1 MAAGAVVHVALA
13 ILYQGDR
20 VLMQLRDDCATI
32 LYPGHWG
39 LFGGHL
45 EAGETPAAGVVREVY
60 EEIGY
65 RLPELHFFGEY
76 VDAQAQRSVF
86 VAPLTCELA
95 ALDLREGQG
104 MDLVPYESVVQGVHF
119 ATLLGEVR
127 PLGRIHQR
135 ILGDFFARGNSPV
148 PA

>member
-1 MAAGAVVHVALA
+1 MGVPPVIHVALA

-20 VLMQLRDDCATI
+20 VLMQLRDDVDTI

-45 EAGETPAAGVVREVY
+45 EADERPATAVVREVY

-65 RLPELHFFGEY
+65 HLPELHFFGEY
-76 VDAQAQRSVF
+76 VDACVHRSVF
-86 VAPLTCELA
+86 TAPLTCGLN

-104 MDLVPYESVVQGVHF
+104 MDLVPYESVVQGAHF
-119 ATLLGEVR
+119 SRTLGETR
-127 PLGRIHQR
+127 PLGDIHQR
-135 ILGDFFARGNSPV
+135 ILLNFFAGDRPLRG
-148 PA
+148 